1 MGSALLKLEGP
12 TLPPQRCMFCACTPV
27 DEHKRILKM
36 VTCEG
41 MDINWGETPYICM
54 ICCGII
60 ADLIGRPSEEVV
72 KAGVRGA
79 RLQKK
84 HNEKLV
90 ARNEELEKVIR
101 GLVDGQ
107 NMIEEAKEL
116 MSNGAE

>member
-1 MGSALLKLEGP
+1 
-12 TLPPQRCMFCACTPV
+12 MFCACTPV
-27 DEHKRILKM
+27 DESKRIMKM
-36 VTCEG
+36 VTCGG

-60 ADLIGRPSEEVV
+60 ADLIGRPSEGTV

-84 HNEKLV
+84 HNERLV
-90 ARNEELEKVIR
+90 AENEKLREVVG

-107 NMIEEAKEL
+107 DMIETAKEL
-116 MSNGAE
+116 MANGDE